1 MTDINFKAIWRF
13 PYSVLSRRRS
23 NPRRNGLELGV
34 WVVVL
39 ALFAVIG
46 YIITRHGAT
55 QVVSTPIAPPSSKHW
70 FGIDSYGMDIFSRV
84 LYAARIDIGVAL
96 ISGIVVFTL
105 AFPTALFTGFW
116 SNWASKLVL
125 RLLDILQ
132 SFPALI
138 LALTV
143 VALTGNG
150 VPNLVLASG
159 FVFGPVFV
167 RVVRAV
173 VLSVREEPYVESA
186 IACGVRP
193 IVVVLRHVVPQ
204 AIGAALAQV
213 TIAVSRTLVLV
224 AGLAFIGVGIQPPT
238 PEWGSMVQAG
248 VAAAVNG
255 KWWVSAYPGAA
266 IVVTVLIFNRMGTL
280 LQRVTAGGTE

>member
-1 MTDINFKAIWRF
+1 MLDTKFNAIRRF
-13 PYSVLSRRRS
+13 PRFVMSSRRSRAS
-23 NPRRNGLELGV
+23 REWVELST
-34 WVVVL
+34 WAIVL
-39 ALFAVIG
+39 ALFALSG
-46 YIITRHGAT
+46 YIFARHGAT
-55 QVVSTPIAPPSSKHW
+55 QVVSTPMAAPSSQHW
-70 FGIDSYGMDIFSRV
+70 FGIDGYGMDIFSRV
-84 LYAARIDIGVAL
+84 LSAARIDIGVAMV
-96 ISGIVVFTL
+96 SGIVVFIL
-105 AFPTALFTGFW
+105 AFPIALFTGFW
-116 SNWASKLVL
+116 NNWASKLVL

-150 VPNLVLASG
+150 VANLVLASC

-173 VLSVREEPYVESA
+173 VLSVREEPYIESA

-193 IVVVLRHVVPQ
+193 VVVVLRHVVPQ
-204 AIGAALAQV
+204 AIGAALAQI

-255 KWWVSAYPGAA
+255 RWWVSAYPGAA
-266 IVVTVLIFNRMGTL
+266 IVVTVLVFNRMGTL
-280 LQRVTAGGTE
+280 LQRATSGVTE